1 MTFVGRLALFV
12 AAALLATLLVVATGA
27 FFASQ
32 KVTADIERARV
43 SHLLGSLRSATEANL
58 AIGLALDQVSSLQ
71 ARIERETAA
80 DAAVQ
85 AIDVFN
91 AQGRSVYSTDRGAV
105 GEEVPPAWTTQMRDD
120 GIWTVPGRGE
130 TVYVTRFDNDLGFAG
145 GIAVS
150 VSDDARAN
158 RNERMLVDLAW
169 RTLAVGGAGIL
180 AAGLLAF
187 AFGALMTRPFGN
199 AARILRGEA
208 ASAPAGRGLEQLA
221 QQTRRTWTRSEERID
236 AGLKQ
241 LEALD
246 DGI

>member
-43 SHLLGSLRSATEANL
+43 SHLLGSLRNATEANL

-80 DAAVQ
+80 DVAVQ

-105 GEEVPPAWTTQMRDD
+105 GEEVPPAWTAQMGDD
-120 GIWTVPGRGE
+120 IWTVPGRGE

-150 VSDDARAN
+150 VSDDARAS

-169 RTLAVGGAGIL
+169 RTLAVGGACIL

-187 AFGALMTRPFGN
+187 AFGALMTRPFG
-199 AARILRGEA
+199 AVARILRGEQ
-208 ASAPAGRGLEQLA
+208 ASAPAGRSLEQLA